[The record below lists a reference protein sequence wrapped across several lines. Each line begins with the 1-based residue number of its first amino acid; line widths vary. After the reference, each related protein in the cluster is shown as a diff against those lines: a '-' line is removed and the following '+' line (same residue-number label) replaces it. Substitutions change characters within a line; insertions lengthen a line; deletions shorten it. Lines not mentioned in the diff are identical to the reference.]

1 MPGVTW
7 NSCCSPCRHGARRA
21 THCMWSAFI
30 FHGQVQ
36 TIICPFEISG
46 KPPPEQPHPCRGF
59 LLLRT
64 CKTPNRHWAHPFKE
78 GIVEAP
84 PTRLQMLYIGLNL
97 QENQRL
103 IAHHRTQPLDTVL
116 NLHHRTSLNLH
127 HTSQD
132 TAFTAYCSTKSTS
145 QDTTF
150 TVYCS
155 KYRTQPLL

>member
-64 CKTPNRHWAHPFKE
+64 CKTPNRHWVHPFKE

-84 PTRLQMLYIGLNL
+84 PTRLQMLSYWSKSARESEVN
-97 QENQRL
+97 
-103 IAHHRTQPLDTVL
+103 
-116 NLHHRTSLNLH
+116 S
-127 HTSQD
+127 TSQD
-132 TAFTAYCSTKSTS
+132 TAFRHCSKSTS
-145 QDTTF
+145 QDKPESTSYVTGHSLYSILF
-150 TVYCS
+150 Y
-155 KYRTQPLL
+155 